1 MDLLRLSLP
10 IESCYL
16 KLIQEAKAVILFQ
29 GPIWERAL
37 ALHPPLLDWQPKGT
51 VVVLA
56 EV

>member
-1 MDLLRLSLP
+1 MDLLQLSLP

-16 KLIQEAKAVILFQ
+16 KLIQEAEAVILFQ